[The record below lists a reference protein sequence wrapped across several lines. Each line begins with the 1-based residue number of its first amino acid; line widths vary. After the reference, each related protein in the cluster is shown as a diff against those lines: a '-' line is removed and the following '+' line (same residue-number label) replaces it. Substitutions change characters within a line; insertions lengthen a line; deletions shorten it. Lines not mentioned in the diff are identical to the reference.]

1 MSDKHKL
8 QNPTKDEPDHEKKGA
23 GEDVDMVT
31 EEMEKE
37 ENSNG
42 RIDDG
47 QVLDFQTDQ
56 ELTNR
61 Y

>member
-1 MSDKHKL
+1 MTDKPKL
-8 QNPTKDEPDHEKKGA
+8 QNATRDEPNHGKKDA

-42 RIDDG
+42 RIEDG